1 MSNTEATEQPQGGQ
15 VFLTPEAGP
24 LDQGVPASV
33 PGAGQ
38 VQATPEAG
46 PLSDD
51 QALSPPTWRENMRGP
66 ILGLDD
72 VPGAGVE
79 QSRRLPPPVEG
90 GLGGSRGV
98 EETPPSVG
106 ERLTEASGSQGD
118 ERELRKWPPYTGKP
132 VTDVSEAMRYVAPI
146 ASQAEKL
153 AIQAIDLS
161 ARGLAGL
168 ARYLES
174 RREERKS
181 TLSRDSDRLK

>member
-1 MSNTEATEQPQGGQ
+1 MSNSETPEQPQSGQ
-15 VFLTPEAGP
+15 VYLTPEAGP
-24 LDQGVPASV
+24 IDLGAPASAS
-33 PGAGQ
+33 GAGQ

-72 VPGAGVE
+72 VPA
-79 QSRRLPPPVEG
+79 PPPGPSPTG
-90 GLGGSRGV
+90 GDDRPRAAV
-98 EETPPSVG
+98 AADEETPPSGGGGLGG
-106 ERLTEASGSQGD
+106 EPRTSSD
-118 ERELRKWPPYTGKP
+118 DRELRKWPPYTGKP

-168 ARYLES
+168 ARYLEAKRQVRGS
-174 RREERKS
+174 AE
-181 TLSRDSDRLK
+181 SRDSDRLK

>member
-1 MSNTEATEQPQGGQ
+1 MSNSESSEQPQSGQ
-15 VFLTPEAGP
+15 VYLTPEGGP
-24 LDQGVPASV
+24 IDLGAPASV
-33 PGAGQ
+33 PGSGQ

-72 VPGAGVE
+72 VPAAGVE
-79 QSRRLPPPVEG
+79 QSS
-90 GLGGSRGV
+90 SRAV
-98 EETPPSVG
+98 EETPPSRG

-168 ARYLES
+168 ARYLEA
-174 RREERKS
+174 RRHERN
-181 TLSRDSDRLK
+181 TDESRDSDRLK